1 MLEFLP
7 DNKRIKTRV
16 TTLDGTIASDT
27 ADADA
32 DVAAAATAATTPAA
46 VDWATLLP
54 GGSVLQLLYTMQLVD
69 ERVGSAKTGAGSS
82 AGGRNPQGSG
92 DAASR
97 DAEDAEHRRAWCDA
111 FVEQGGFQHLYG
123 RRAAVSCV
131 VIVKRHCANDT
142 MVHGCCVTLQI
153 LGVDDG

>member
-1 MLEFLP
+1 MLWGGVCCPLWRCGANCVVVLVVQAIATEVWRLLEFLP

-16 TTLDGTIASDT
+16 TTLDGTIALDT

-32 DVAAAATAATTPAA
+32 DAAAATAATTPAA

-123 RRAAVSCV
+123 C
-131 VIVKRHCANDT
+131 
-142 MVHGCCVTLQI
+142 G
-153 LGVDDG
+153 LGY